1 MGTTGVMYGK
11 LRRPDTDYSNKRVRL
26 QTKDGKKF
34 AVGPTVIRDDV
45 EALMSA
51 RKTFVEKT
59 GGKLRNINTATNYQK
74 LSEAE
79 KKRYK
84 KLNPQDFEEEFK
96 LSKKTLLG
104 G

>member
-11 LRRPDTDYSNKRVRL
+11 LRRPDTDYSNKRVSL

-34 AVGPTVIRDDV
+34 AVGPAVIRDDV
-45 EALMSA
+45 EALTSA

-59 GGKLRNINTATNYQK
+59 GGKLRNINTATNYKK

-84 KLNPQDFEEEFK
+84 ELNPQDFEEELK